1 MPQEIQDAKRI
12 FFRADRRLSPRKLI
26 TPICTTGNVCYRE
39 TMKKLLPIFAT
50 LLLALNA
57 FAGSFPDISLPDLKS
72 AIAEKKVTL
81 IDVNGPVSYANGHIP
96 GAIDFTAHKSDLA
109 SLLPADKSALVVAY
123 CGNEYCGAYARA
135 AEAAQKLGYTN
146 VQHFKPGIAGWKAA
160 GEPTE
165 K

>member
-1 MPQEIQDAKRI
+1 
-12 FFRADRRLSPRKLI
+12 
-26 TPICTTGNVCYRE
+26 
-39 TMKKLLPIFAT
+39 MKKFLPLVA
-50 LLLALNA
+50 LLLLSLNA
-57 FAGSFPDISLPDLKS
+57 VASTFPDINLTDLKT

-81 IDVNGPVSYANGHIP
+81 LDVNGPVSYANGHIP
-96 GAIDFTAHKSDLA
+96 GALDFTAHTADLA
-109 SLLPADKSALVVAY
+109 TVLPSNKSSLVVAY
-123 CGNEYCGAYARA
+123 CGNEHCGAYARA